1 MDSSPPLSSWQFSPP
16 IQSFIFFF
24 LVDGGL
30 VQVVDQP
37 RAIKQAAVAGP
48 GAAEVLA
55 ALDDVVGAGQLA
67 VGYAAE
73 SGAACLCLC

>member
-16 IQSFIFFF
+16 IQSFIFF

-55 ALDDVVGAGQLA
+55 ALDDVIGAGQLA